1 MTTTITKFEVTRDE
15 LAIILLAVGNFKSQ
29 MYQQG
34 DYLMSHEAS
43 ELLSKVKNGVTT
55 NER

>member
-1 MTTTITKFEVTRDE
+1 MTRSITNVELTRDE
-15 LAIILLAVGNFKSQ
+15 LAIILLAVGNFKSE

-43 ELLSKVKNGVTT
+43 ELLSKVKNGVKE
-55 NER
+55 NV

>member
-1 MTTTITKFEVTRDE
+1 MTTTITKLELSRDE
-15 LAIILLAVGNFKSQ
+15 VAIILLAVGNFKSQ

-43 ELLSKVKNGVTT
+43 ELLSKVKNGVKE
-55 NER
+55 NV

>member
-1 MTTTITKFEVTRDE
+1 MTKTITKLELTRDDV
-15 LAIILLAVGNFKSQ
+15 AIILLAVGNFKSQ

-43 ELLSKVKNGVTT
+43 ELLSKVKNGVKE
-55 NER
+55 NV

>member
-1 MTTTITKFEVTRDE
+1 MTTSITKVELTRDE

-55 NER
+55 NV